1 MARTKQNARIG
12 EGRSATSGKA
22 PRKHIAKMAADL
34 EMQKQ
39 MQKQLQ
45 KMKKKTAAAAAAG
58 GGEDGGKKKHKWHA
72 GTVALRE
79 IRRYQKSTNLLLQK
93 LPFARLIREIAQ
105 ELKDD
110 LRFTGSSIV
119 ALQEASE
126 AYLVE
131 TFEKTNLAAIHAGR
145 KTITPKDMR
154 VTQIMTGERLPES
167 PMAKRAS
174 KPPAT
179 QAKSVDLDN
188 LMLPAPAASL
198 SSKLLVDTSGL
209 DL

>member
-1 MARTKQNARIG
+1 MARTKQTVAQ
-12 EGRSATSGKA
+12 STKA
-22 PRKHIAKMAADL
+22 LKHPS
-34 EMQKQ
+34 
-39 MQKQLQ
+39 
-45 KMKKKTAAAAAAG
+45 KKTVSRAAVAAKKTKPEKPSG
-58 GGEDGGKKKHKWHA
+58 GGIRKPHRWRP

-174 KPPAT
+174 TPAAT
-179 QAKSVDLDN
+179 QTKSVVDLDN
-188 LMLPAPAASL
+188 LMLPAPAASV
-198 SSKLLVDTSGL
+198 SSKMLVDTSGL